1 MPGLRPPLPSADDN
15 ADDNDDV
22 FYVEFNFV
30 SLKSQENGQII
41 PVMTFDQII
50 EMLTNIE
57 VQMDGDEL
65 AEVII
70 AQLKHH
76 LKLFKLGR
84 G

>member
-15 ADDNDDV
+15 DNDNDV

-30 SLKSQENGQII
+30 TLKSQKDGQII
-41 PVMTFDQII
+41 PMMTFDQII

-57 VQMDGDEL
+57 AQMDGDEL

-76 LKLFKLGR
+76 LKLFKLGW